1 MIGIERLSGRR
12 AVVAACSLAL
22 VAFCSTVVLARQQQP
37 TALSGS
43 WEGSYGGQQLA
54 LVLKADGTGTL
65 NGQPFSYSV
74 RGRNLVAEAGG
85 ETYVYSF
92 SLEGD
97 RLTVSGGVFEG
108 SSVTFTRKGAGGGA
122 TGGGGRSSDSGGV
135 RQSGSGGGSRAAG
148 AGGGGLVGI
157 WRSSEATVQIKEDGT
172 LVLNGDALSYKVR
185 GNMITLSSPE
195 GSVDIPFKLAGDTLT
210 VEFEGREI
218 VYKRLAEGEEE
229 SSAAGGGRPRELV
242 GKWCYQ
248 SSVNTGSGGRM
259 SNICFEL
266 TADGRYTYQG
276 ETSSSGPA
284 ASSASQEYDEGT
296 WTATA
301 TTITAHSRGGRVTTY
316 KLEKRNHPKT
326 GDPMLVLDGDAFVTF
341 YQRPPWR

>member
-1 MIGIERLSGRR
+1 MRSIEGQPARVI
-12 AVVAACSLAL
+12 VVAVLSLV
-22 VAFCSTVVLARQQQP
+22 VACSTVALARRQSN
-37 TALSGS
+37 ALAGS
-43 WEGSYGGQQLA
+43 WDGSYAGQQLA

-65 NGQPFSYSV
+65 NGQPFNYSV

-85 ETYVYSF
+85 EVYVYQF

-108 SSVTFTRKGAGGGA
+108 SSVAFARKGAGGEEGPR
-122 TGGGGRSSDSGGV
+122 GGGGGARS
-135 RQSGSGGGSRAAG
+135 SGSGGGGRAPG
-148 AGGGGLVGI
+148 EGGGGLVGR
-157 WRSSEATVQIKEDGT
+157 WRSSEATVEIRGDGT
-172 LVLNGDALSYKVR
+172 LVLNGETLRYRVR
-185 GNMITLSSPE
+185 GNTITISGDE
-195 GSVDIPFKLAGDTLT
+195 GSLDIPFRLAGDTLT
-210 VEFEGREI
+210 VEVQGREI
-218 VYKRLAEGEEE
+218 VYKRVAEGEEG
-229 SSAAGGGRPRELV
+229 SAAGGGARPQELV
-242 GKWCYQ
+242 GKWCYL
-248 SSVNTGSGGRM
+248 SNVNTGSGGRI

-276 ETSSSGPA
+276 ETSSSGPV

-301 TTITAHSRGGRVTTY
+301 TTITAHSRTGRVTTFR
-316 KLEKRNHPKT
+316 LEKRNHPKT